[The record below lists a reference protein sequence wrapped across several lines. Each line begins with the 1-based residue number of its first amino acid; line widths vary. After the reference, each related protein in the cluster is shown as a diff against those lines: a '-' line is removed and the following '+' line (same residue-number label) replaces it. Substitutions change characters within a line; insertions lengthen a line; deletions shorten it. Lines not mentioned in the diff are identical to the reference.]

1 MLLSNAEI
9 REAVD
14 SGELTL
20 DPVDFDGGALQPAS
34 VDLRL
39 SAIIRVQRSEAIGGI
54 SVDPEKLDVMDL
66 LERYTDP
73 VDISPNGWD
82 FEPGCFVLGNTIETV
97 GLPLGLAGRVEGRS
111 RLARLGVGVHVTAPK
126 IDPGFHNS
134 ITLEI
139 YNLGPWTVR
148 LTAGMKI
155 CSLSVEKLGRA
166 AKHGYAG
173 VFQGNRQ
180 AR

>member
-9 REAVD
+9 REAVE

-20 DPVDFDGGALQPAS
+20 DPADFDGGALQPAS

-54 SVDPEKLDVMDL
+54 SVDPEELDVMDL
-66 LERYTDP
+66 LGRYTDT
-73 VDISPNGWD
+73 VDISGGWD
-82 FEPGCFVLGNTIETV
+82 FKPGGFVLGNTVETV
-97 GLPLGLAGRVEGRS
+97 GLPLDLAGRVEGRS

-139 YNLGPWTVR
+139 YNLGPWTLR

-155 CSLSVEKLGRA
+155 CSLSVERLGRA
-166 AKHGYAG
+166 AEHGYAG
-173 VFQGNRQ
+173 MFQGRRP

>member
-1 MLLSNAEI
+1 MLLSNVEI
-9 REAVD
+9 REAVA

-20 DPVDFDGGALQPAS
+20 DPLDLDGGSLQPAS

-39 SAIIRVQRSEAIGGI
+39 SANIRIQRSEAISGI
-54 SVDPEKLDVMDL
+54 VVDPENLDVMDL
-66 LERYTDP
+66 LGRYTDSA
-73 VDISPNGWD
+73 DISGGWD
-82 FEPGCFVLGNTIETV
+82 FKPGEFVLGNTVETV
-97 GLPLGLAGRVEGRS
+97 GLPLHLAGRVEGRS

-139 YNLGPWTVR
+139 YNLGPWTLR

-155 CSLSVEKLGRA
+155 CSLLLERLGMPA
-166 AKHGYAG
+166 EHGYAG
-173 VFQGNRQ
+173 MFQGRR
-180 AR
+180 ASR